1 LPRPLGIRARYIFA
15 EEQQQTAKIDAEYS
29 KRVREANEADDH
41 TVEGHQET
49 LAKIAALD
57 DLRNAQMGEQA
68 NAMRDK
74 LAGTLESAWKDP
86 MGSIKDAMQH
96 EMAEIVANWI
106 MQLTLFKH
114 VQSSILGGQ
123 SAPVTAG
130 VAGGIGAATTGTGGI
145 LGSLLHGSSARS
157 SAGPHSSGS
166 GGSSNSGTFNGGSYA
181 GTSGGSYGGSSSV
194 GSYGG
199 TSGGSY
205 GGSSSVGPSYSP
217 ASGSNI
223 GPTVSMAA
231 SDIPAISHDVKAAR
245 AQASGH
251 SPIGAKV
258 PPSASGSVDDSAA
271 QGDGGLGAGD
281 DWKNADSKTAG
292 SSGVDLSDSDPHG
305 DGSGTANYS
314 SSSVPKGN
322 TAATAV
328 GDAATVGIA
337 GYEGYTSTKADFM
350 SDSVGGMMKGTLG
363 DAMSGMAIGG
373 MFGPEGA
380 LIGAG
385 VGAAVGLFTGAVSM
399 LTGEGG
405 RLAARDYYKKSISPE
420 IEKDRNGYEGG
431 DFQSAISEINKTAS
445 DGLTYMGAHWGGSA
459 AEWVDQNY
467 LRKEQLAAVGEI
479 SSRAKGGAGYVSMSA
494 KQFHTGTSAITD
506 FGDLATSPNEG
517 FIHALLGEAIVNPV
531 AASTHGP
538 AIQAMNSGASPADM
552 ASMYQGSSNSNSGGG
567 DTHHHYNISA
577 IDAKGFDTFLRNGGA
592 RQIIKHTNNYAS
604 QYAGDGIS
612 G

>member
-217 ASGSNI
+217 A
-223 GPTVSMAA
+223 
-231 SDIPAISHDVKAAR
+231 
-245 AQASGH
+245 
-251 SPIGAKV
+251 
-258 PPSASGSVDDSAA
+258 
-271 QGDGGLGAGD
+271 
-281 DWKNADSKTAG
+281 
-292 SSGVDLSDSDPHG
+292 
-305 DGSGTANYS
+305 
-314 SSSVPKGN
+314 
-322 TAATAV
+322 
-328 GDAATVGIA
+328 
-337 GYEGYTSTKADFM
+337 
-350 SDSVGGMMKGTLG
+350 
-363 DAMSGMAIGG
+363 
-373 MFGPEGA
+373 
-380 LIGAG
+380 
-385 VGAAVGLFTGAVSM
+385 
-399 LTGEGG
+399 
-405 RLAARDYYKKSISPE
+405 
-420 IEKDRNGYEGG
+420 
-431 DFQSAISEINKTAS
+431 
-445 DGLTYMGAHWGGSA
+445 
-459 AEWVDQNY
+459 
-467 LRKEQLAAVGEI
+467 
-479 SSRAKGGAGYVSMSA
+479 
-494 KQFHTGTSAITD
+494 
-506 FGDLATSPNEG
+506 
-517 FIHALLGEAIVNPV
+517 LLP
-531 AASTHGP
+531 
-538 AIQAMNSGASPADM
+538 
-552 ASMYQGSSNSNSGGG
+552 
-567 DTHHHYNISA
+567 
-577 IDAKGFDTFLRNGGA
+577 TFLRSAMMSKRLALRLRAIRPSAQRSLPAPAAALMIPPRRAMAVWAQEMIGKTPTQRLREAPVWISPTAIRMAMDPA
-592 RQIIKHTNNYAS
+592 RRTTRLPLCRRATQLRLP
-604 QYAGDGIS
+604 
-612 G
+612 